1 MSAFLQAGRPQLI
14 LASASKTRARLLE
27 AAGLAFSI
35 ELPGLD
41 EATMRLALCGEQ
53 SLAPH
58 DVAEV
63 LARAKAEAVS
73 DLAKDAYVVGADQ
86 ILAFGDEILSK
97 PENMEAARR
106 QLFDLK
112 GKSHTLHTAV
122 AVATGG
128 ETIWAQTES
137 ATLAMRELS
146 PVFVGRY
153 LAAVGDEVL
162 RSVGAYQI
170 EGIGIQLFEKIDG
183 DYFSILGLPLLPLLG
198 TLRREGVI
206 DG

>member
-41 EATMRLALCGEQ
+41 EATMRLALRGEQ